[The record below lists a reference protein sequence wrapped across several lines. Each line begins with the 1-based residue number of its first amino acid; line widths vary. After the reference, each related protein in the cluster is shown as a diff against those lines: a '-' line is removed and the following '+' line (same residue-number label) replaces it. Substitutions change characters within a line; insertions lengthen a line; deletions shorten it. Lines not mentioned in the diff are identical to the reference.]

1 MSWVKHVGH
10 VGDKQNAY
18 RFLMRK
24 LGGERSFGTLMHSWE
39 DNIKINLQEIGW
51 EGVD

>member
-1 MSWVKHVGH
+1 
-10 VGDKQNAY
+10 
-18 RFLMRK
+18 MRK
-24 LGGERSFGTLMHSWE
+24 LGVERSFGTLMHSWE

>member
-1 MSWVKHVGH
+1 MGEKE
-10 VGDKQNAY
+10 NAY

-24 LGGERSFGTLMHSWE
+24 VGEERSFGTLVHSCE
-39 DNIKINLQEIGW
+39 DNIKIDLQEIGW